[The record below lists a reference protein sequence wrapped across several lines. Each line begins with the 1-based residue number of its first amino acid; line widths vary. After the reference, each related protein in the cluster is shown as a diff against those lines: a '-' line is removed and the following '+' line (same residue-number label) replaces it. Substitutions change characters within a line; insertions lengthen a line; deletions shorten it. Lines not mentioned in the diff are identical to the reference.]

1 MTESFFDRVDAAY
14 AEKGKPANDA
24 DKPFSD
30 DVCPCRVCRSDM
42 AGIVPCMNEGGGNVQ

>member
-30 DVCPCRVCRSDM
+30 DVCRCVVCASDLV
-42 AGIVPCMNEGGGNVQ
+42 GIVPGVGEGK

>member
-30 DVCPCRVCRSDM
+30 DVCPCDRESPESGHD
-42 AGIVPCMNEGGGNVQ
+42 